1 MTIGR
6 TTGAARK
13 DKMKSRRWSYS
24 FNAQVSFA
32 ESRFASLTNQDTNLI
47 ESDELYI
54 NEDRRSRCGE
64 AKVSHLSIQASDRES
79 LNQIVCRVRSNTL
92 QRRKESSGSI
102 RPSGTLQT

>member
-13 DKMKSRRWSYS
+13 DKMKSRRWAYS

-54 NEDRRSRCGE
+54 CRQEVEVWGSRGRSSFRP
-64 AKVSHLSIQASDRES
+64 SIRQRDFK
-79 LNQIVCRVRSNTL
+79 SNCL
-92 QRRKESSGSI
+92 QRGIKHINAQKRSPD
-102 RPSGTLQT
+102 PSA